1 MNASKDGGFMM
12 SRTHL
17 TIGVGSALAVMLPTE
32 AKFCCTAFIGGLLGG
47 IIPDNDILDNDY
59 TGDAILGQVIAFGTT
74 AGILIL
80 DKILNIGLC
89 NELFSRSTINL
100 FFGLFI
106 FIGLYVFGLFQEHR
120 KFTHSFLAMIIYSL
134 AVLCIYPPLA
144 KPFFIGYTSH
154 IFIDLLNKKK
164 VQIFWP
170 IKAGI
175 CFGICYAN
183 KLGNKVLM
191 WSGLI
196 VSCMLLLYSIVCSI
210 I

>member
-1 MNASKDGGFMM
+1 MVVFMM

-17 TIGVGSALAVMLPTE
+17 AVGVGSALTIMLPTE
-32 AKFCCTAFIGGLLGG
+32 AKFCCAAVIGGLLGG

-59 TGDAILGQVIAFGTT
+59 TGDAILGQVIGFGTT
-74 AGILIL
+74 AGILFL

-100 FFGLFI
+100 VFGLLI
-106 FIGLYVFGLFQEHR
+106 FIGVYIFGFFQEHR
-120 KFTHSFLAMIIYSL
+120 KFTHSFLAMIIYSF
-134 AVLCIYPPLA
+134 AVFCIYPPLI
-144 KPFFIGYTSH
+144 KPFIIGYSSH

-164 VQIFWP
+164 IQIFWP
-170 IKAGI
+170 IETGI

-183 KLGNKVLM
+183 KLGNRILM
-191 WSGLI
+191 WGGFV
-196 VSCMLLLYSIVCSI
+196 VSCVLLIYSIICSI